1 MNEEKQTWYGRANRK
16 KSGSALMMVALM
28 LLSTQMYNFIGVD
41 QTEANLETIEE
52 TPARTAY
59 QQFHQAEGASAGT
72 TQGQPAAMGNFRHDA
87 FTDPSWVD
95 PASYQGKITD
105 PSVLLTNPGYGFFLE
120 ETNTEDHD
128 NDGINDLDDLDDD
141 NDGISDLI
149 ERFDGCYGTD
159 PFDHDNDGISDEDDW
174 DDDNDGILEG
184 PIDYSQGADPWNVSA
199 DRYVEPNTV
208 HPWTGTPVGTGYRID
223 QNLMDHDNDG
233 VTDEDVDGSGRGS
246 YDEDDDN
253 DARIDQFTW
262 PCDFDGDGTQDFFDA
277 DDDND
282 GVADIWDSHPWD
294 STITSNITITAP
306 LWDDWYQWVSAQIH
320 EIDIFSGSYGT
331 FAITINE
338 GDTVV
343 WTNQDSKNHT
353 VTSDDG
359 VFDSG
364 IILPGDSWSFTFD
377 QAGTFPYSCTIHSS
391 MVARIVVHSL
401 GPNDNTYT
409 EYVGGVDFV
418 QLEHNLWHPR
428 NQSFSEIVD
437 GDLDGDGIPNFLD
450 PDNDNDG
457 SPDSSDTDDD
467 NDGLLDMYDVDDD
480 NDGIPDECM
489 QLDTNSNGQG
499 DYPNTHAIATPGRGC
514 EIDYD
519 RDLDDDRYRPIDQDY
534 DLVWDWMDP
543 DMGALPREQ
552 IDNPA
557 GLPAVDTSDLPYD
570 WDNDGILNEDD
581 PYMMATSEQVEG
593 WNCPS
598 LSNPNPQNPDMN
610 CTVARKSYTGNND
623 WDGDGMNNW
632 DDIDDDNDGILD
644 WLDIDPNCDLDDDND
659 LHLLNGSRFRDDGPN
674 EIDTDIDG
682 DGLANDEDWDDD
694 NDGISDYYDPDDG
707 NCGQVDNDQTDPFA
721 TSNGYSHG
729 DGDIIDGSDD
739 SSLWQN
745 FEDSY
750 WKMWWLFN
758 PFTAENGFIY
768 PHNGYDDTVEPITNG
783 QIPEMYWHV
792 LMQWSPWNG
801 ANYFDI
807 DMDGDSLINGIDVD
821 QDLSLIHI

>member
-1 MNEEKQTWYGRANRK
+1 
-16 KSGSALMMVALM
+16 
-28 LLSTQMYNFIGVD
+28 
-41 QTEANLETIEE
+41 
-52 TPARTAY
+52 
-59 QQFHQAEGASAGT
+59 
-72 TQGQPAAMGNFRHDA
+72 
-87 FTDPSWVD
+87 
-95 PASYQGKITD
+95 
-105 PSVLLTNPGYGFFLE
+105 
-120 ETNTEDHD
+120 
-128 NDGINDLDDLDDD
+128 
-141 NDGISDLI
+141 
-149 ERFDGCYGTD
+149 
-159 PFDHDNDGISDEDDW
+159 
-174 DDDNDGILEG
+174 
-184 PIDYSQGADPWNVSA
+184 
-199 DRYVEPNTV
+199 
-208 HPWTGTPVGTGYRID
+208 
-223 QNLMDHDNDG
+223 MDHDNDG

-262 PCDFDGDGTQDFFDA
+262 PCDFDGDGTQDYFDA

-391 MVARIVVHSL
+391 MVARIVVHAL

-557 GLPAVDTSDLPYD
+557 GLPAVDTSNLPYD

-581 PYMMATSEQVEG
+581 PYMMATSDQVEG

-610 CTVARKSYTGNND
+610 CTCLLYTSD
-623 WDGDGMNNW
+623 
-632 DDIDDDNDGILD
+632 
-644 WLDIDPNCDLDDDND
+644 
-659 LHLLNGSRFRDDGPN
+659 
-674 EIDTDIDG
+674 
-682 DGLANDEDWDDD
+682 AADE
-694 NDGISDYYDPDDG
+694 
-707 NCGQVDNDQTDPFA
+707 
-721 TSNGYSHG
+721 
-729 DGDIIDGSDD
+729 
-739 SSLWQN
+739 
-745 FEDSY
+745 
-750 WKMWWLFN
+750 
-758 PFTAENGFIY
+758 
-768 PHNGYDDTVEPITNG
+768 
-783 QIPEMYWHV
+783 
-792 LMQWSPWNG
+792 
-801 ANYFDI
+801 
-807 DMDGDSLINGIDVD
+807 
-821 QDLSLIHI
+821 

>member
-262 PCDFDGDGTQDFFDA
+262 PCDFDGDGTQDYFDA

-570 WDNDGILNEDD
+570 WDND
-581 PYMMATSEQVEG
+581 
-593 WNCPS
+593 
-598 LSNPNPQNPDMN
+598 
-610 CTVARKSYTGNND
+610 
-623 WDGDGMNNW
+623 
-632 DDIDDDNDGILD
+632 
-644 WLDIDPNCDLDDDND
+644 
-659 LHLLNGSRFRDDGPN
+659 
-674 EIDTDIDG
+674 
-682 DGLANDEDWDDD
+682 
-694 NDGISDYYDPDDG
+694 
-707 NCGQVDNDQTDPFA
+707 
-721 TSNGYSHG
+721 
-729 DGDIIDGSDD
+729 
-739 SSLWQN
+739 
-745 FEDSY
+745 
-750 WKMWWLFN
+750 
-758 PFTAENGFIY
+758 
-768 PHNGYDDTVEPITNG
+768 
-783 QIPEMYWHV
+783 
-792 LMQWSPWNG
+792 
-801 ANYFDI
+801 
-807 DMDGDSLINGIDVD
+807 
-821 QDLSLIHI
+821 